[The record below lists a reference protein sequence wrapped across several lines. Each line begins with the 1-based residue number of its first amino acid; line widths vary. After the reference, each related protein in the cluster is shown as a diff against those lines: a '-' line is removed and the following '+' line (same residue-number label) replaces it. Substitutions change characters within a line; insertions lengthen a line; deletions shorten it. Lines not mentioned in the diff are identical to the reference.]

1 MSSSDARRVLLTGA
15 AGFVGSRCMSR
26 LVAAGYEVHAVG
38 HRSVHAPGERAVT
51 WHQVDLTDGAA
62 CERAIGEIAPS
73 HMLHLAWIATP
84 GVFWRSPEN
93 LAWLAAGVRLVD
105 AFFRRGGIRAVGVG
119 TCAEYEWSAEDSI
132 EGRTPLSPDTIYGRC
147 KLALGLAFEAAAQ
160 VHSRSAAWAR
170 LFFPYGPGE
179 AQARLIP
186 AVISGLLRSE
196 QVQCTHGT
204 QVRDFVHVDDVADA
218 LVALV
223 GSEAQGAFNVGSGV
237 GRTLR
242 EVVAEIVKQ
251 VGLADHVIFGARQP
265 PAGDPPHVV
274 ADISRIR
281 RELGWQ
287 PKVGIEAGIASAI
300 EAWRD
305 RIKMEGSSVCG
316 SQ

>member
-1 MSSSDARRVLLTGA
+1 MSSSNARRVLLTGA
-15 AGFVGSRCMSR
+15 TGFVGSRCMPR

-38 HRSVHAPGERAVT
+38 NRGIHLRGDGAVT
-51 WHQVDLTDGAA
+51 WHQVDLRDVAA
-62 CERAIGEIAPS
+62 CERLVGEVAPT
-73 HMLHLAWIATP
+73 HLLHLAWIATP
-84 GVFWRSPEN
+84 GVFWGSPDN

-105 AFFRRGGIRAVGVG
+105 AFFRRGGVRAVGVG
-119 TCAEYEWSAEDSI
+119 TCAEYEWSAEDSM
-132 EGRTPLSPDTIYGRC
+132 EGRTFLAPDTIYGRC

-160 VHSRSAAWAR
+160 AHSRSAAWAR

-186 AVISGLLRSE
+186 AVISALLRRE
-196 QVQCTHGT
+196 KVQCTHGR
-204 QVRDFVHVDDVADA
+204 QIRDFVYVDDVADA

-223 GSEAQGAFNVGSGV
+223 VCEASGAFNVGSGV
-237 GRTLR
+237 GMTLR
-242 EVVAEIVKQ
+242 DVVAEIVKQ
-251 VGLADHVIFGARQP
+251 VGLADHVVFGARQP
-265 PAGDPPHVV
+265 PAGDPAYVV

-287 PKVGIEAGIASAI
+287 PKVGIEAGIANAI
-300 EAWRD
+300 DAWRD